1 MCILMHIYIL
11 LHIYMYTHTHTHTHT
26 FTYAWIH
33 IYIYAVLGIS
43 SKYLEEKEEE
53 EEEDYIDA
61 FGNKIMPRDMTF
73 LIRTSTDFSPI
84 FFFLFNM
91 LLETRLCPDI

>member
-1 MCILMHIYIL
+1 MIMHMYID
-11 LHIYMYTHTHTHTHT
+11 
-26 FTYAWIH
+26 AC

-43 SKYLEEKEEE
+43 SKYLEDKEEE

-73 LIRTSTDFSPI
+73 LIRTSIVFFPFFFS
-84 FFFLFNM
+84 FFLFF
-91 LLETRLCPDI
+91 LYSLETILCPAM